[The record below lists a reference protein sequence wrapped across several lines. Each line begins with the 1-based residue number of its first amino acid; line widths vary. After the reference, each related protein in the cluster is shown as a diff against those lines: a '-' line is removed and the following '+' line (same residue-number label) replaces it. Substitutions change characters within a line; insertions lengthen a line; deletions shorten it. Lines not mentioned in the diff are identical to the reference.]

1 MSIEMTSA
9 FLLIG
14 LLGLMACGVPIG
26 FSAGALAMLIAY
38 INFGSAAVS
47 VANSAIYSLAT
58 EYLLV
63 SVPMFILMASLLER
77 SALARDLYSSLQRLV
92 GGSMRGGVAVVTLLL
107 SVILAAMSGI
117 IGGEI
122 VLLGLVALPQM
133 LRLHYDRRLAIGVI
147 CAGGSLGTMIPPS
160 VVLIVFGLVAEV
172 SVRELFLAAVV
183 PGLLLALIYF
193 TYVAARCLL
202 NPSLAPALSSEM
214 KAEISVPRA
223 LVMLLPA
230 LGLVMLVM
238 ALIYGGVTSVTE
250 ASGIGAVGA
259 LILIVL
265 RGEFSWRLLNES
277 LVQTLRAC
285 GIILWVTFG
294 ASVLVS
300 VYNLSGGRSFFRDLI
315 LSTDLSP
322 LGIIGL
328 MMLCFFLL
336 GTFMDWIGIVFLTIP
351 IFVPIVTALGFD
363 PVWFGILFC
372 VSMQVSFLSPPFAP
386 AAFVLKSVA
395 PPHIKLVEIFQSLLP
410 FIALQLVGLTL
421 IIFFPELA
429 LWYRSFGW

>member
-1 MSIEMTSA
+1 MTSA